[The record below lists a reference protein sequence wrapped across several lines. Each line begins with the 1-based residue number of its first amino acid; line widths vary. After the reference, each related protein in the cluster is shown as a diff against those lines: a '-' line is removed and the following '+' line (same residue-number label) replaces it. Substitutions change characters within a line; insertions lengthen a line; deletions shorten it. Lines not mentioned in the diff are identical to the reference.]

1 MGRRGGRVAGQ
12 GRERAG
18 SGDRRRCVG
27 GGAVEGGGEV
37 EGLGSGQDPRRHG
50 DGLGFPSVGEKRR
63 WWVGKWEETAARAR
77 HEMVRGRNGRA

>member
-27 GGAVEGGGEV
+27 GGAGEGGGEV

-50 DGLGFPSVGEKRR
+50 DGLGLLVLERSG
-63 WWVGKWEETAARAR
+63 G
-77 HEMVRGRNGRA
+77 G